1 MIKPED
7 NPGDHL
13 SSSFG
18 THQFSTGVPTFSSLG
33 RRNRSDKQKIRR
45 RDSFRSGKTPKTP
58 TKESKFSF
66 ENIPVPANAGR
77 VNLQNRDK
85 RQPVVG
91 GQIGYRTETTE
102 KGRNFKLTK
111 A

>member
-45 RDSFRSGKTPKTP
+45 RDSFKSGKTPKTP
-58 TKESKFSF
+58 TKESKFTF

-77 VNLQNRDK
+77 VNLQNRENK

-102 KGRNFKLTK
+102 KG
-111 A
+111 